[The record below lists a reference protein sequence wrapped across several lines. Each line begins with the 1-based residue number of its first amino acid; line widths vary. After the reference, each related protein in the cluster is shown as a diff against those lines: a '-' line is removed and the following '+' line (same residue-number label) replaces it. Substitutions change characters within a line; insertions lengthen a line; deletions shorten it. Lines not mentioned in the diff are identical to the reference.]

1 MVLQNMFLLS
11 AVPYVYMTG
20 KSIVFCEFFR
30 DLFKQALPIILR
42 MCKVR
47 GKSIQKPVNPTKART
62 NNVMATET
70 SLHVKYT
77 DVDRMGI
84 VHHSIYPLWF
94 EKGRRDYLRKAGA
107 SNSQIGGRGFYL
119 PLTEMECRFKSP
131 ARHGD
136 EVTVITRISH
146 MSYVKLK
153 FEYEVL
159 EKEKGRLLVAGK
171 TVHVWTNRRI
181 EPINIEKEDPE
192 IYQRLRNFY
201 ESCSTG

>member
-1 MVLQNMFLLS
+1 MR
-11 AVPYVYMTG
+11 
-20 KSIVFCEFFR
+20 KR
-30 DLFKQALPIILR
+30 
-42 MCKVR
+42 
-47 GKSIQKPVNPTKART
+47 VNPIKAMT

-77 DVDRMGI
+77 EVDGMGI

-94 EKGRRDYLRKAGA
+94 EKGREDYLRKAGV

-119 PLTEMECRFKSP
+119 PLIQMECRYKSP

-136 EVTVITRISH
+136 EVTVITRIPH
-146 MSYVKLK
+146 MSCVKLK

-159 EKEKGRLLVAGK
+159 EKEKGRLLAAGK

-181 EPINIEKEDPE
+181 EPINIEKEASE
-192 IYQRLRNFY
+192 VYQQLRQFS
-201 ESCSTG
+201 ESCSPG